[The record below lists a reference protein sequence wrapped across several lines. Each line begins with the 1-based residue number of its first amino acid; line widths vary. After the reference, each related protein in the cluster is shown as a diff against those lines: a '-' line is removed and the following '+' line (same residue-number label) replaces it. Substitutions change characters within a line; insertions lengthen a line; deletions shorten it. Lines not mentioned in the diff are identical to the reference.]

1 MVFWKKR
8 TGKKITPVRQG
19 VRGGYW
25 KKVFCG
31 ETVILPINFQ
41 TVLIFTNLFQ
51 V

>member
-8 TGKKITPVRQG
+8 TGKKTPPVRQG

-31 ETVILPINFQ
+31 ETRNYLVVIYRVPDI
-41 TVLIFTNLFQ
+41 LFC

>member
-25 KKVFCG
+25 EKVFYG
-31 ETVILPINFQ
+31 ETRKYHTSSYSLVEVP
-41 TVLIFTNLFQ
+41 
-51 V
+51 